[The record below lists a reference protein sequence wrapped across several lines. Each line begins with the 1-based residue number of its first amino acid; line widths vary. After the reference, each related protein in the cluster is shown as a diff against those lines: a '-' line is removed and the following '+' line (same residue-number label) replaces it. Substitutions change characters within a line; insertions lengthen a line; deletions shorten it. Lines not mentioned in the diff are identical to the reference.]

1 MWQERQATIQLL
13 LPLVEPDLSNE
24 KKEGLVLA
32 NILTQV
38 KVSKSG
44 GPNKPLKFPPVLKKW
59 NALIQVINLAGW
71 AFKSNS
77 NKLLCVCVCLTDKW
91 PFLLQWEII

>member
-44 GPNKPLKFPPVLKKW
+44 GPNKPLEFPPCLKEMECPDSSH
-59 NALIQVINLAGW
+59 
-71 AFKSNS
+71 KSCWLS
-77 NKLLCVCVCLTDKW
+77 
-91 PFLLQWEII
+91 FQE